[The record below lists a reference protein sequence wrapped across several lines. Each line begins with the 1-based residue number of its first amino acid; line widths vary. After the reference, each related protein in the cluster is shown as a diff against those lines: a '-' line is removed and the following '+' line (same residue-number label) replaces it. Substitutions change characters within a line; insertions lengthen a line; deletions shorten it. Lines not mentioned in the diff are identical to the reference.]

1 MLILSRK
8 PGDAVLIDGGIRI
21 VVLGGD
27 HRGVRLGIEAPASVA
42 IVREEIANKIADE
55 NRRAGATSED
65 RKWLETLD
73 DAPEERPPGPEEDN
87 PKSLA
92 SGRTACGSLETS
104 KASSASAC
112 IRYAVSIA

>member
-27 HRGVRLGIEAPASVA
+27 HRGVRLGIEAPASVG

-55 NRRAGATSED
+55 NRRAGATSDD
-65 RKWLETLD
+65 RKWLEALD
-73 DAPEERPPGPEEDN
+73 DAPKDQPSEPQDDDA
-87 PKSLA
+87 KSLA
-92 SGRTACGSLETS
+92 SGGG
-104 KASSASAC
+104 
-112 IRYAVSIA
+112 

>member
-27 HRGVRLGIEAPASVA
+27 HSGVRLGIEAPPSVS
-42 IVREEIANKIADE
+42 IVREEIANRIADE

-65 RKWLETLD
+65 KKWIEALDESPADEPSEPPAD
-73 DAPEERPPGPEEDN
+73 DA
-87 PKSLA
+87 KSLA
-92 SGRTACGSLETS
+92 SGSG
-104 KASSASAC
+104 
-112 IRYAVSIA
+112 